1 MLGTVVNSVSI
12 LIGSLLGYF
21 LKNSFSEDIKSTVM
35 QGLSLTVMLIGISM
49 SIKTNNLLVVTLSI
63 VTGAIIGESLK
74 IEEGLNK
81 IGGRIEKK
89 FSKTEGEFTK
99 AFVTASLVYCV
110 GAMAIM
116 GSIESGLSGNHSI
129 LFVKSILDGVS
140 SIVFTSSLGIG
151 VAFSSLPVF
160 IYQGAIT
167 LSARFIKAYLTQEI
181 IREMTATGGLL
192 IFGIG
197 INMLSGK
204 SRVKV
209 GNLLPAI
216 FTAIFITYLFMKYN
230 FY

>member
-1 MLGTVVNSVSI
+1 LLGTIVNSLSI
-12 LIGSLLGYF
+12 IIGSLMGYF
-21 LKNSFSEDIKSTVM
+21 LKNQFSDDIKSTIM

-49 SIKTNNLLVVTLSI
+49 SIKTKNLLVVTLSI
-63 VTGAIIGESLK
+63 VTGAIIGEVLK

-81 IGGRIEKK
+81 IGGQLEKR
-89 FSKTEGEFTK
+89 FSNNEGEFTK

-116 GSIESGLSGNHSI
+116 GSIESGLNGNHSI
-129 LFVKSILDGVS
+129 LLVKSILDGVS

-151 VAFSSLPVF
+151 VAFASIPVF

-167 LSARFIKAYLTQEI
+167 LSAKFIKAYLNDDV

-197 INMLSGK
+197 INMLSGN
-204 SRVKV
+204 SRIKV

-216 FTAIFITYLFMKYN
+216 FTVIFITYMFLKFN

>member
-21 LKNSFSEDIKSTVM
+21 LKNSFNEDIKSTVM

-63 VTGAIIGESLK
+63 VTGAIIGEILK

-116 GSIESGLSGNHSI
+116 GSIESGLNGNHSI

-216 FTAIFITYLFMKYN
+216 FTAIFITYLFMKFN

>member
-1 MLGTVVNSVSI
+1 LLGTVVNSVSI

>member
-1 MLGTVVNSVSI
+1 MLGTIVNSLSI
-12 LIGSLLGYF
+12 IIGSLMGYF
-21 LKNSFSEDIKSTVM
+21 LKNQFSDDIKSTIM

-49 SIKTNNLLVVTLSI
+49 SIKTKNLLVVTLSI
-63 VTGAIIGESLK
+63 VTGAIIGEVLK

-81 IGGRIEKK
+81 IGGQLEKR
-89 FSKTEGEFTK
+89 FSNNEGEFTK

-116 GSIESGLSGNHSI
+116 GSIESGLNGNHSI
-129 LFVKSILDGVS
+129 LLVKSILDGVS

-151 VAFSSLPVF
+151 VAFASIPVF

-167 LSARFIKAYLTQEI
+167 LSAKFIKAYLNDDV

-197 INMLSGK
+197 INMLSGN
-204 SRVKV
+204 SRIKV

-216 FTAIFITYLFMKYN
+216 FTVIFITYMFLKFN

>member
-1 MLGTVVNSVSI
+1 MLGTIVNSLSI
-12 LIGSLLGYF
+12 IIGSLMGYF
-21 LKNSFSEDIKSTVM
+21 LKNQFSDDIKSTIM

-49 SIKTNNLLVVTLSI
+49 SIKTKNLLVVTLSI
-63 VTGAIIGESLK
+63 VTGAIIGEVLK

-81 IGGRIEKK
+81 IGGQLEKR
-89 FSKTEGEFTK
+89 FSNNEGEFTK

-116 GSIESGLSGNHSI
+116 GSIESGLNGNHSI

-151 VAFSSLPVF
+151 VAFSSIPVF

-167 LSARFIKAYLTQEI
+167 LSAKFIKAYLNDDV

-197 INMLSGK
+197 INMLSGN
-204 SRVKV
+204 SRIKV

-216 FTAIFITYLFMKYN
+216 FTAIFISYMFLKFN

>member
-1 MLGTVVNSVSI
+1 MLGTIVNSLSI
-12 LIGSLLGYF
+12 IIGSLMGYF
-21 LKNSFSEDIKSTVM
+21 LKNQFSDDIKSTIM

-49 SIKTNNLLVVTLSI
+49 SIKTKNLLVVTLSI
-63 VTGAIIGESLK
+63 VTGAIIGEVLK

-81 IGGRIEKK
+81 IGGQLEKR
-89 FSKTEGEFTK
+89 FSNNEGEFTK

-116 GSIESGLSGNHSI
+116 GSIESGLNGNHGI

-151 VAFSSLPVF
+151 VAFSSIPVF

-167 LSARFIKAYLTQEI
+167 LSAKFIKAYLNDDV

-197 INMLSGK
+197 INMLSGN
-204 SRVKV
+204 SRIKV

-216 FTAIFITYLFMKYN
+216 FTAIFITYMFLKFN

>member
-12 LIGSLLGYF
+12 LLGSLLGYF

-63 VTGAIIGESLK
+63 VTGAIIGEILK

-89 FSKTEGEFTK
+89 FSKSEGEFTK

-116 GSIESGLSGNHSI
+116 GSIESGLNGNHSI

-216 FTAIFITYLFMKYN
+216 FTAVFITYLFIKFN

>member
-209 GNLLPAI
+209 GNFLPAI